1 MVLKW
6 YQNILA
12 FFLGTHPKMDFSTIG
27 TKIFLGFFGGH
38 TQKWILV
45 PMVLNDFRTFDPH
58 THMVLNGIGSK
69 YFSTAP
75 PLGGRRILLQKSF
88 SCGKAHLFD
97 VIFGNK

>member
-75 PLGGRRILLQKSF
+75 PLAWTP
-88 SCGKAHLFD
+88 CD
-97 VIFGNK
+97 GNLESYDPFHI